1 MLFLKGLLIGFK
13 LSIVKKNRE
22 SQILVFTLVIKTL
35 TQMLMFQN
43 KGALPNKTI
52 LIITSN
58 NHVRL
63 LVNTQFKV
71 QLLEEGM

>member
-52 LIITSN
+52 LTITSN

>member
-1 MLFLKGLLIGFK
+1 MVFLKGLLIGFK
-13 LSIVKKNRE
+13 LSIIKKNRE
-22 SQILVFTLVIKTL
+22 SQILVFTLVIETL

-43 KGALPNKTI
+43 KRALPNKTI
-52 LIITSN
+52 LTITSN

-71 QLLEEGM
+71 KLLEEGM